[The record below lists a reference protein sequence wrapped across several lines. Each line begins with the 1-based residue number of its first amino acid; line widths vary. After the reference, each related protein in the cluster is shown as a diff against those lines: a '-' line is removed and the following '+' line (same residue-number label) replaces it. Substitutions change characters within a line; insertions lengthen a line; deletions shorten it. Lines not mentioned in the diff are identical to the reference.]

1 MTALKKAAVL
11 AATVLSILLLGVSIF
26 VWRTWDRAWDRPL
39 PDLHASH
46 DPAVISRGEYLVYGP
61 AHCVECHA
69 ASTPDAD
76 AIAGGARPP
85 LVGGMAF
92 HAPPLGV
99 IYSRNLTPDVET
111 GIGRYTDPQIA
122 RLLRYSV
129 RPDGKAVPQL
139 LMPFSGMSDEDIVA
153 ILSFL
158 RAQPA
163 VRHVV
168 PADDFTLI
176 GKVVKS
182 FAPVFKPRDAALAP
196 PTPPVP
202 AATRERGE
210 YLARSVGNC
219 GGCHTPHN
227 PVTFAATAP
236 EFSGGEEMSP
246 AARPGADRAV
256 WFRTPNLTPATGS
269 ALNKFPDRATFVA
282 RFQRGGRQYAGSPMP
297 WEAFA
302 RMSDADLGAL
312 YEYFRGLPAQAGPAG
327 DPRFRKGS

>member
-1 MTALKKAAVL
+1 M
-11 AATVLSILLLGVSIF
+11 
-26 VWRTWDRAWDRPL
+26 
-39 PDLHASH
+39 
-46 DPAVISRGEYLVYGP
+46 
-61 AHCVECHA
+61 
-69 ASTPDAD
+69 
-76 AIAGGARPP
+76 
-85 LVGGMAF
+85 
-92 HAPPLGV
+92 
-99 IYSRNLTPDVET
+99 
-111 GIGRYTDPQIA
+111 
-122 RLLRYSV
+122 

-139 LMPFSGMSDEDIVA
+139 LMPFSGMSDADIVA

-168 PADDFTLI
+168 PADHFTLV

-182 FAPVFKPRDAALAP
+182 FAPVFKPRDVALAP
-196 PTPPVP
+196 PTPPAA

-246 AARPGADRAV
+246 AARSGADRAV
-256 WFRTPNLTPATGS
+256 WFRTPNLTPAAGS

-282 RFQRGGRQYAGSPMP
+282 RFQRGGRQSRGVADAVGGVREDERRGSRRALRILPRAAGAGGAGRRPAVQEGRLATCPAMQTALAYSRVMRAMFEIGISFGQTASHSPSFEQLPKPSASIWSTIATTRGVALDLALRQQRRGARSSRSMKRCAD
-297 WEAFA
+297 AFLHAATQAPQPMQAAESIASSDDVLAESGWRCRRA
-302 RMSDADLGAL
+302 RRRVLT
-312 YEYFRGLPAQAGPAG
+312 ET
-327 DPRFRKGS
+327 